1 MSETREIQVPDIGDF
16 DSVDVVEVLVK
27 PGDTVTAEQPLITLE
42 SEKAA
47 LDVPAPFAGTV
58 DQVLVKVG
66 DKVAQG
72 TPIVSLKTTAGD
84 DAPADAPTKEPQTD
98 TTPEPSAAAGAEAP
112 VSTPKAREPAA
123 GKPAAPAQ
131 TQT

>member
-27 PGDTVTAEQPLITLE
+27 PGDAVTAEQPLITLE

-58 DQVLVKVG
+58 DQVLV
-66 DKVAQG
+66 
-72 TPIVSLKTTAGD
+72 
-84 DAPADAPTKEPQTD
+84 
-98 TTPEPSAAAGAEAP
+98 
-112 VSTPKAREPAA
+112 
-123 GKPAAPAQ
+123 
-131 TQT
+131 

>member
-47 LDVPAPFAGTV
+47 LDVPAPFGGTV
-58 DQVLVKVG
+58 D
-66 DKVAQG
+66 
-72 TPIVSLKTTAGD
+72 
-84 DAPADAPTKEPQTD
+84 
-98 TTPEPSAAAGAEAP
+98 
-112 VSTPKAREPAA
+112 
-123 GKPAAPAQ
+123 
-131 TQT
+131 